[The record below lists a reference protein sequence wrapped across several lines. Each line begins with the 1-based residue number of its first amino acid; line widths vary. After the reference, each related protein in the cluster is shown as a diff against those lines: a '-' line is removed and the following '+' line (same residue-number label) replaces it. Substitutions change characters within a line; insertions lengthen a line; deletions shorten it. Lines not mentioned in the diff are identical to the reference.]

1 MDFLGNYI
9 TDDLARVDQQ
19 FDEILRS
26 NNSLIADVGAYIRCS
41 PGKKLRPILTLLSAK
56 VFHQASPTQQ
66 SEPHH
71 HAISIAAA
79 IELIHTATLLHDDVI
94 DKASLRRGRP
104 SVNARWGDDVAFLMA
119 DYLFSRAFDLVISTL
134 QPEALRI
141 LTRVTSK
148 MCEGEMFQIQK
159 RNSFLSQRD
168 YLQIIQ
174 NKTAHLF
181 SACAGLG
188 SLVARAQHHDVA
200 RMSAF
205 GLNFGMAFQIVDDTL
220 DFIAEGK
227 QWGKAVGN
235 DLAEGKQTLP
245 LIYALRVASPADR
258 DELTRCFNDGRDFS
272 TILRY
277 INKYNAIPYTL
288 SIAESYSTRARNAL
302 RPLPS
307 SISITFL
314 HRLSDFIIHRS
325 Y

>member
-1 MDFLGNYI
+1 VDFLGNFV
-9 TDDLARVDQQ
+9 TDDLARVDQCIDAVINSQ
-19 FDEILRS
+19 
-26 NNSLIADVGAYIRCS
+26 NSLIAEVGAYIRQR
-41 PGKKLRPILTLLSAK
+41 PGKKLRPILTLLSSR
-56 VFHQASPTQQ
+56 VFHHSSPPHRTDAAS
-66 SEPHH
+66 
-71 HAISIAAA
+71 HAVSIAAA

-94 DKASLRRGRP
+94 DKSSLRRGRP
-104 SVNARWGDDVAFLMA
+104 SVNARWGDDVAILMA

-141 LTRVTSK
+141 LTRVTSR

-159 RNSFLSQRD
+159 RNSFLSQHD

-181 SACAGLG
+181 SACSGLG
-188 SLVARAQHHDVA
+188 SLAAGAHHRDVA

-220 DFIAEGK
+220 DFIAQGK
-227 QWGKAVGN
+227 QWGKALGN

-245 LIYALRVASPADR
+245 LIYALRVASPDDR
-258 DELTRCFNDGRDFS
+258 NELARCFNDGRDFS

-288 SIAESYSTRARNAL
+288 SIAESYSARAKNAI

-307 SISITFL
+307 SSSTALL
-314 HRLSDFIIHRS
+314 HKLSDFIIHRS
-325 Y
+325 H